1 MRWVLVGLVVALG
14 LLVAALFLGLGSSG
28 GGGSSSSAAAPVSD
42 APAATWA
49 AGEQRAPG
57 FTLQDEGGRPLSL
70 ASLRGRPVIVTFID
84 PLCRDYCPTEAQ
96 HLNDVVRSFPAAE
109 KPAVVAVSVN
119 VYGNK
124 PATLAQ
130 DRRKWTLV
138 PQWRWAVGRAQQL
151 SPVWRSYNIQ
161 VVTSTK
167 KIAGV
172 AVHRIGHTEAAYV
185 VDANG
190 WQRALFLWPYS
201 ADGVVKTL
209 RALGGTAS

>member
-1 MRWVLVGLVVALG
+1 MRWVLAGLVVALA
-14 LLVAALFLGLGSSG
+14 LLVAALFVGLGSSRS
-28 GGGSSSSAAAPVSD
+28 GGSSSGAAAPVSD

-49 AGEQRAPG
+49 AGERRAPA
-57 FTLQDEGGRPLSL
+57 FALRDEGGRPLSL

-130 DRRKWTLV
+130 DRRKWRLV
-138 PQWRWAVGRAQQL
+138 SQWHWGVGGARQL
-151 SPVWRSYNIQ
+151 SPVWQSYNIQ

-172 AVHRIGHTEAAYV
+172 PVHTIGHTEAAYV

-209 RALGGTAS
+209 RALGPAS